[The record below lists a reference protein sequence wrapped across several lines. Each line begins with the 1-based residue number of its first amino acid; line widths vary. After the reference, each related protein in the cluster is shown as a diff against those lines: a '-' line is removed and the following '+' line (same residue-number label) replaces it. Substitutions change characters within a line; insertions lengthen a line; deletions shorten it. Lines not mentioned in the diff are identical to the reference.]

1 MAPTVNRAQARF
13 LKRLA
18 ANEKGQDKA
27 LPDSL
32 EESRAIKAGLAEIQ
46 LYLSPIAAFSYN
58 PPKNTTT
65 THTTPLALRR
75 LCLLNRLE

>member
-32 EESRAIKAGLAEIQ
+32 EESRAIQAGLAETQ

-58 PPKNTTT
+58 PPKKYNDNTHDPVGPPTSL
-65 THTTPLALRR
+65 PL
-75 LCLLNRLE
+75 E